1 MLNNGIEKIMRR
13 LLSPLSSSNL
23 VTLLLVLSFLLV
35 AGDAFSKGVYHTVK
49 KGETIWRICQTYGVS
64 AKEVSRVNRLKNS
77 EKIRVGQK
85 IFIPGRT
92 KVRTIG
98 STSAKASK
106 ARAKVKRKKSK
117 IVKGRFAWPVRG
129 TVISEFGVEGGT
141 SQDGIDIRAKK
152 GSPVKASATGEVV
165 HVTDDMRVFGN
176 VIILKH
182 KGDFYTL
189 YAHNDKNLVKS
200 GDKVKRVRRLP
211 WSANPETR
219 RALSSISNSVTA
231 GMLETRYSFYRK
243 IRFENYS

>member
-1 MLNNGIEKIMRR
+1 
-13 LLSPLSSSNL
+13 
-23 VTLLLVLSFLLV
+23 V
-35 AGDAFSKGVYHTVK
+35 AGSAFGKGVYHTVK

-64 AKEVSRVNRLKNS
+64 TKEVSRVNRLKNS

-85 IFIPGRT
+85 LYIPGRT
-92 KVRTIG
+92 KVRTV
-98 STSAKASK
+98 SSSSAKASK
-106 ARAKVKRKKSK
+106 ARANVKRKKSK

-141 SQDGIDIRAKK
+141 SQDGIDIKAKK

-200 GDKVKRVRRLP
+200 GDKVKKGEKIAMVGNSGDAESFKLHFELRDGRDVRNPILFLP
-211 WSANPETR
+211 
-219 RALSSISNSVTA
+219 
-231 GMLETRYSFYRK
+231 
-243 IRFENYS
+243 